1 LDYLIDMLGRFGPA
15 PQPFPTGNDL
25 MSDSTSKAELPPED
39 KPKLIDGLQRRH
51 PKLISQTA
59 INFAAN
65 ACSAV
70 FGLLN
75 VIVFTRLLSTAEFGI
90 YALGLGFAAIVS
102 TLTCSWVRLY
112 IMRTEPRG
120 SAVDVR
126 SMALPGL
133 LLSCLIAPIA
143 YVAGLFSGLQSG
155 AAIAAIIFG
164 LAFSIFDTTIELL
177 RARFQA
183 FRVMKATVMRAALL
197 LAFGVVFILLFGSG
211 IALLISAALAYFTAT
226 LLLTRY
232 TWLGT
237 SMRFDGAQLF
247 SLAKAGVPLTL
258 SLTLLAISST
268 VDRFIIAHL
277 AGTAAAGQYS
287 AGVDLVRQA
296 LIIPAISAA
305 ATFMPM
311 SVQIL
316 SNRGIEATR
325 EHLTEC
331 LELLLAISL
340 PAAFGFAVVSHH
352 VAYVIL
358 GPDFRDLAAVVM
370 PIICIMMIFQILT
383 YQYVHIGFLLSDR
396 NSLYLINTA
405 STMIVNG
412 VLAYVLIV
420 RMGPVG
426 AAWGRLAAEIFGFI
440 TAVVLTRW
448 AFHVPFPLRPVGRVL
463 IAALMMVAV
472 IKVLDEM
479 LTVSSKVALIVLI
492 PAGMITYFAMCWILN
507 IAKGRQRLI
516 RALEMAQGALAAKSS
531 A

>member
-1 LDYLIDMLGRFGPA
+1 
-15 PQPFPTGNDL
+15 
-25 MSDSTSKAELPPED
+25 MSVSASRAERQSADTPE
-39 KPKLIDGLQRRH
+39 LIDGLSRKH

-65 ACSAV
+65 AFSAA

-102 TLTCSWVRLY
+102 TVTSSWVRLY

-120 SAVDVR
+120 GDADVR
-126 SMALPGL
+126 SVALPGL
-133 LLSCLIAPIA
+133 LLSCLAAPVA
-143 YVAGLFSGLQSG
+143 YVAGLFSGLHAG
-155 AAIAAIIFG
+155 AAIAAVIFG
-164 LAFSIFDTTIELL
+164 LALSAFDTTIELL

-183 FRVMKATVMRAALL
+183 FTVMKATVIRAALL
-197 LAFGVVFILLFGSG
+197 LIFGVIFILIFGTG
-211 IALLISAALAYFTAT
+211 IALVISAALTYITTT
-226 LLLTRY
+226 LVLTRQ
-232 TWLGT
+232 TWRGT
-237 SMRFDGAQLF
+237 AMRFDGGELLG
-247 SLAKAGVPLTL
+247 LAKAGTPLTL
-258 SLTLLAISST
+258 SLTLLAISAT

-277 AGTAAAGQYS
+277 SGAAAAGQYA
-287 AGVDLVRQA
+287 AGVDLVRQT

-311 SVQIL
+311 AVQIL
-316 SNRGIEATR
+316 ANRGVAATR

-340 PAAFGFAVVSHH
+340 PAALGFAVVSHH

-358 GPDFRDLAAVVM
+358 GPDFRDLAVIVM
-370 PIICIMMIFQILT
+370 PIICVMMVFQILT

-405 STMIVNG
+405 STMIFNG
-412 VLAYVLIV
+412 VLAYILIV

-426 AAWGRLAAEIFGFI
+426 AAWGRLAADVFGFVG
-440 TAVVLTRW
+440 AVLLTRW
-448 AFHVPFPLRPVGRVL
+448 AFMVPLPLRPIGRVL
-463 IAALMMVAV
+463 TAALTMVVV
-472 IKVLDEM
+472 IKALDEM
-479 LTVSSKVALIVLI
+479 LAVSSKTALVILI
-492 PAGMITYFAMCWILN
+492 PAGVITYLAMCWILN

-516 RALEMAQGALAAKSS
+516 RVLARVQGALAAKSS